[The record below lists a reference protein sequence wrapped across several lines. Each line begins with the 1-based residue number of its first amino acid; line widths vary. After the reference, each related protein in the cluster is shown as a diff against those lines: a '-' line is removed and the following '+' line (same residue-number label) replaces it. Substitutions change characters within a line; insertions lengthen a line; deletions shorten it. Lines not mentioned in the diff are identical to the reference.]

1 MRMINYYGRLLLS
14 AIYML
19 LGWTVKA
26 QSYHAINGSPYAG
39 VESMYVN
46 PASTVNSAYKWD
58 LSLFSMQEVMSNTMF
73 TINDGSILNYNN
85 AYSGF
90 TPGIRSRFLHENLD
104 FSLFNFRI
112 KLDNKSA
119 FAFGVRGREFFNSK
133 TRPFYYN
140 DTISTA
146 QSFLH
151 DNTSQPYLQ
160 GFGTTNSWGEI
171 NLNYSRII
179 QQSSN
184 SRLSAGITF
193 AYIRGVSGA
202 SGNTNHL
209 TYQEGAASN
218 GSNFYTLTGGSVMA
232 EYSNNYDL
240 TSNNYS
246 FAKNAKIFLKNT
258 IPSFNLNFGVEYLFR
273 NYSPYPDEELN
284 SENYDWKIGASI
296 LDLGDNYYKRA
307 SSSFYTSSPKTTAT
321 DTSLITAL
329 NQLNYLKSIRDTLS
343 HYFNVMDTLHG
354 NFSIANPTRL
364 TISVDRNLGNHFY
377 INGQLNINFY
387 STEPSS
393 NLKTREI
400 NLLTIT
406 PRWETAKWGFYMPIQ
421 YNAQGQLWV
430 GGAIKLGPLLIGMHS
445 LDFIKWFKT
454 GTQTYNGGGYIMLNI
469 HPFGKKEND
478 GINCP

>member
-1 MRMINYYGRLLLS
+1 MKMINYYGKQLLTSICLLS
-14 AIYML
+14 
-19 LGWTVKA
+19 GWVVSA

-58 LSLFSMQEVMSNTMF
+58 LTIFSLQEVMSNTMF
-73 TINDGSILNYNN
+73 TINNGSLLNYNN
-85 AYSGF
+85 AYSEF
-90 TPGIRSRFLHENLD
+90 TTGSRSRFLHGNLD

-119 FAFGVRGREFFNSK
+119 FAFGVRGRAFLNSK
-133 TRPFYYN
+133 TRPFYFN
-140 DTISTA
+140 DTINTT
-146 QSFLH
+146 QSFLQ
-151 DNTSQPYLQ
+151 DNLSQPYLQ
-160 GFGTTNSWGEI
+160 GFGTSTAWGEI
-171 NLNYSRII
+171 NLNYSRIL

-193 AYIRGVSGA
+193 AYIRGISGA

-209 TYQEGAASN
+209 TYQVATAPN
-218 GSNFYTLTGGSVMA
+218 GTNFYTITGGSAMA
-232 EYSNNYDL
+232 EYSANYDL
-240 TSNNYS
+240 TSANYS
-246 FAKNAKIFLKNT
+246 NSKNVKTFLKNT
-258 IPSFNLNFGVEYLFR
+258 TPSFNLNFGVEYLFR
-273 NYSPYPDEELN
+273 NYTYADEELN
-284 SENYDWKIGASI
+284 SENYDWKIGAGI
-296 LDLGDNYYKRA
+296 LDLGDNYYKR
-307 SSSFYTSSPKTTAT
+307 SSGSFYASSPKITAT
-321 DTSLITAL
+321 DTSLITSL
-329 NQLNYLKSIRDTLS
+329 NQVNALTVIRDSLS
-343 HYFNVMDTLHG
+343 NYFNVLDTLHG

-393 NLKTREI
+393 NLKTREL

-406 PRWETAKWGFYMPIQ
+406 PRWETAKWGFYLPTQ
-421 YNAQGQLWV
+421 FNAQGQLWV
-430 GGAIKLGPLLIGMHS
+430 GGAIKIGPLLIGMHS
-445 LDFIKWFKT
+445 LDFLKWFKT

-478 GINCP
+478 GIICP